1 MQLEL
6 SVNQLAQKVA
16 NTALDEIM
24 VNDRPL
30 REWVEILADVYE
42 VVESYGIDYQRDKA
56 DLSDFERDILE
67 ALRLG
72 EESKNEDQ
80 NNSNRD

>member
-1 MQLEL
+1 MEL

>member
-1 MQLEL
+1 MEL
-6 SVNQLAQKVA
+6 SVSKLAQKVA
-16 NTALDEIM
+16 DTALDEIM
-24 VNDRPL
+24 VNDRSI

-72 EESKNEDQ
+72 EENKDGTTDNI
-80 NNSNRD
+80 